1 MSWGRVAFLPGRVAD
16 HAGEVADQ
24 KNRDVAQLLKSAELA
39 NYDCVAQMNIG
50 SGRIGPKLHAQRLA
64 GFGRLLELRTQFGL
78 ANDLGGPFA
87 EISEL
92 FVDVHRGTHQIDRVA
107 QLSKGALSS
116 FSKRVSQMITET
128 IETNPLSNCRLAFI
142 GCGVMAEAIIA
153 GLLRK
158 KLVAPEQIVGSHPR
172 VARRE
177 EMHVKYGVEMF
188 EQNREAVWQTYP
200 EGPDDSSMLV
210 LAVKPQRLHS
220 VLEELK
226 GLSSPGTTRCF
237 DRRGREDRNNR
248 GRTLACLVVRTMPN
262 TPAQI
267 GEGVTAW
274 TASAEVNEKQE
285 SQVCAM
291 LEALGKAVRV
301 ENERQIDMAT
311 ALSATGPTYI
321 FLMMEAL
328 IDAGVHMGFSR
339 HVAQE
344 LVHQMMLGAVLFAR
358 ESHKHP
364 AELRNMVTSPGGTSA
379 EAIYQMEKGGLRT
392 VLSKAV
398 WAAYQRAESLG

>member
-1 MSWGRVAFLPGRVAD
+1 MAD
-16 HAGEVADQ
+16 
-24 KNRDVAQLLKSAELA
+24 
-39 NYDCVAQMNIG
+39 
-50 SGRIGPKLHAQRLA
+50 
-64 GFGRLLELRTQFGL
+64 
-78 ANDLGGPFA
+78 
-87 EISEL
+87 
-92 FVDVHRGTHQIDRVA
+92 
-107 QLSKGALSS
+107 
-116 FSKRVSQMITET
+116 
-128 IETNPLSNCRLAFI
+128 TNPLSNCRLAFI

-153 GLLRK
+153 GMLRK
-158 KLVAPEQIVGSHPR
+158 KLVGPEQITGSHPR
-172 VARRE
+172 QTRRE

-188 EQNREAVWQTYP
+188 EDNREAVTTTAP
-200 EGPDDSSMLV
+200 ESPDASSIVV
-210 LAVKPQRLHS
+210 LAVKPQRLNR
-220 VLEELK
+220 VLQELK
-226 GLSSPGTTRCF
+226 GS
-237 DRRGREDRNNR
+237 
-248 GRTLACLVVRTMPN
+248 LVKEQLVVSIVAGAKIETIGEELVHASIVRTMPN

-274 TASAEVNEKQE
+274 TASAGVSEEQE

-291 LEALGKAVRV
+291 LEALGKTVRV

-321 FLMMEAL
+321 FLVMEAL

-344 LVHQMMLGAVLFAR
+344 LVHQMMLGSVLFAR

-398 WAAYQRAESLG
+398 WSAYQRAESLGRR

>member
-1 MSWGRVAFLPGRVAD
+1 MV
-16 HAGEVADQ
+16 
-24 KNRDVAQLLKSAELA
+24 
-39 NYDCVAQMNIG
+39 
-50 SGRIGPKLHAQRLA
+50 
-64 GFGRLLELRTQFGL
+64 
-78 ANDLGGPFA
+78 
-87 EISEL
+87 
-92 FVDVHRGTHQIDRVA
+92 
-107 QLSKGALSS
+107 
-116 FSKRVSQMITET
+116 TET
-128 IETNPLSNCRLAFI
+128 VETNPLSNCRLAFI

-158 KLVAPEQIVGSHPR
+158 KLVGPEQIAGSHPR

-177 EMHVKYGVEMF
+177 EMHVKYGIEMF
-188 EQNREAVWQTYP
+188 EQNKEAAQAVYP
-200 EGPDDSSMLV
+200 GESNGGSLLV
-210 LAVKPQRLHS
+210 LAVKPQRLRR

-226 GLSSPGTTRCF
+226 GSVHQDQLVVSIVAGAKMQTIS
-237 DRRGREDRNNR
+237 DE
-248 GRTLACLVVRTMPN
+248 LLHASVVRTMPN
-262 TPAQI
+262 TAAQI

-274 TASAEVNEKQE
+274 TTSSEVNEQQE
-285 SQVCAM
+285 GQVRAM
-291 LEALGKAVRV
+291 LEALGTAVRV

-321 FLMMEAL
+321 FLVMEAL

-344 LVHQMMLGAVLFAR
+344 LVHQTMLGAVLFAR

-398 WAAYQRAESLG
+398 WAAYQRAESLGEKK

>member
-1 MSWGRVAFLPGRVAD
+1 MAD
-16 HAGEVADQ
+16 
-24 KNRDVAQLLKSAELA
+24 
-39 NYDCVAQMNIG
+39 
-50 SGRIGPKLHAQRLA
+50 
-64 GFGRLLELRTQFGL
+64 
-78 ANDLGGPFA
+78 
-87 EISEL
+87 
-92 FVDVHRGTHQIDRVA
+92 
-107 QLSKGALSS
+107 
-116 FSKRVSQMITET
+116 
-128 IETNPLSNCRLAFI
+128 TNPLSNCRLAFI

-158 KLVAPEQIVGSHPR
+158 KLVSAEQIAGSHPR
-172 VARRE
+172 QSRRE
-177 EMHVKYGVEMF
+177 EMHVKYAVEMF
-188 EQNREAVWQTYP
+188 ENNRDAVTAVSP
-200 EGPDDSSMLV
+200 ETPDASSIV
-210 LAVKPQRLHS
+210 VFAVKPQRLQR
-220 VLEELK
+220 VLQELK
-226 GLSSPGTTRCF
+226 GS
-237 DRRGREDRNNR
+237 
-248 GRTLACLVVRTMPN
+248 LVKEQLVVSIVAGAKIETIADELVHASIVRTMPN

-274 TASAEVNEKQE
+274 TASAGVSEEQE

-291 LEALGKAVRV
+291 LEALGKTVRV

-321 FLMMEAL
+321 FLVMEAL

-344 LVHQMMLGAVLFAR
+344 LVHQMMLGSVLFAR

-398 WAAYQRAESLG
+398 WSAYQRAESLGKR